1 MKKNTTIILFFLL
14 IANSLFAQ
22 LSTVSYTTAGN
33 TYSQTFDGL
42 SSSSNV
48 NLFANGN
55 SDNTNPLGPYDLS
68 ASPTSVAG
76 LAGWQVYK
84 IAGTTAANGFLTL
97 GMSSGGSTSG
107 NFYNLGAAAS
117 SDRALG
123 LLNAS
128 TISTGAIGVILTN
141 NTGSTLTSFS
151 VAFTAEQWR
160 QNTGTNTFTFKYAMG
175 SGSSFNDISTPTFT
189 SASTGNFS
197 NPNTGAAVAL
207 VGNATAN
214 QVAKSFTISNI
225 TWNNGDKL
233 VLRWESATAT
243 NNNAIGIDN
252 FSFSANNTS
261 SNTYTWS
268 GAANGNYQTASNWTP
283 NRSSPLTN
291 DILTFPSGSSVISM
305 PTETIAGLTVTGSS
319 GSVTLTPASSGNV
332 LTLGSTLTIPAGT
345 TLDFTTTSLA
355 GGFTTA
361 GTGTLNTA
369 ATGSTP
375 LPAGTTFTMDV
386 NYNGTTAQTIVAGNY
401 NNLTISGSRATNNV
415 TLAASGTIAIASTFS
430 NTATFSGG
438 GGYVITG
445 STINYSGTGAQSVI
459 AFNYNNLT
467 ISGARSGNVTL
478 ASSGTIGVAG
488 IFSANA
494 TFSSGNYVNTGST
507 IDFNGSGNQTNAI
520 ASFTYN
526 NLSITNTGVKSAGS
540 STITINANGVLTVA
554 SGTTFDLLTRQL
566 SGSSFTTSGSGLLR
580 TANTSSNA
588 LPVDLTW
595 SMEVEYNST
604 VANQTVQRGNYNN
617 LTISG
622 SRTSF
627 SVTLASGTTTIAGV
641 FNPSATFSS
650 GGYNFNTSTSTIS
663 FSSTNAQTIPA
674 FNYNNLTITGART
687 SNNVTLASSG
697 TIGVAGTFST
707 TGLSFSGGSVINAGS
722 TINFNGIS
730 AQSVGGSS
738 AFAFNN
744 LTISNTAAN
753 VSATGTIS
761 LALTGVLNIANGVI
775 FDLGTNVIN
784 GANGTN
790 GSFTTIGTGLLKTA
804 SLSSNPIPVD
814 LSWTMDVEYYSTSG
828 NQTIQRGVYNNLLI
842 TGARTSF
849 NVTFASSTTTIGGT
863 FSPTATFTSG
873 NYLYNNTNSTLSFSG
888 TGTQT
893 IPAFNFNNLTITGAR
908 TSNNVTLASS
918 GTIGVAG
925 TFSTT
930 GLSFSGGAVINAGST
945 INFNGNIAQSVG
957 GSSAFNFNNL
967 TISNTAA
974 TVTATGTIGMVSAG
988 ILNIANGAIFDLATN
1003 VITGAITTTGTGLLK
1018 TASLSSNPIPVDLSW
1033 TMDVEY
1039 YSTSGNQTIQRG
1051 LYNNLIIS
1059 GARTNFNVTFPSLTT
1074 TIGGTFSPTASFTTG
1089 NYLYNNTNSTISFS
1103 STGAQTIPAFNYNNL
1118 TITGART
1125 SNNVTLA
1132 SLGIIG
1138 VAGTFSTAGLSFS
1151 GGSVVN
1157 AGSTINFNGTTA
1169 QSVGGSA
1176 AFTFNNLTISNTG
1189 ASVSATGTI
1198 GMASSGVLNIANGAI
1213 FDLATNILTGAIT
1226 TTGTGRIKT
1235 ASPSSNPIPVDVTW
1249 AMDVEFYGTTSNQTI
1264 QRGVYNNL
1272 IISGARTG
1280 FTVTFASATTTIGG
1294 TFSPTAT
1301 FTTGGYLYNNTNST
1315 IAFNSTT
1322 AQTIPAFNYNNLTIS
1337 GTRTSNNITLA
1348 SSGTI
1353 GVAGNFTASAT
1364 FSSGGFI
1371 VTGSTINLNGTIAQ
1385 NIPVFT
1391 FNNLTLTNSAG
1402 ATLTG
1407 NETINETLTLT
1418 NGKLTVG
1425 NNTLTLGSSATVNA
1439 SSTNYIV
1446 TNGTGALIMN
1456 NVSTATF
1463 PIGTTTSYLPL
1474 SVANATNTPNIS
1486 VSVKKTITNTPPNSN
1501 EVVNAEW
1508 SILSST
1514 NSNADVTYQYN
1525 TSDQAS
1531 GYTGINPVLGVYA
1544 TTYSESALNMV
1555 STSNPFSVKAVGLSL
1570 PTITK
1575 KLYVIGNNHAFVLV
1589 AASAPTNVS
1598 ATFGDA
1604 QATVDFDPPTDNGGA
1619 IITGYIVTSNPG
1631 GITATATASPITVT
1645 GLTNGTAYTFTV
1657 VAVNCQ
1663 GPGTSS
1669 AASNSVTPI
1678 TIPSAPTSVFAVA
1691 GNTQATISFTG
1702 SANNGGSSI
1711 TGYTV
1716 TSSPSGLTAT
1726 GSSSPITVTGLTN
1739 GTAYTFTVVATNAAG
1754 NSVPSDPS
1762 DPVTPSATTIWN
1774 GITWSNGTPNNGKDG
1789 IINGNLTTA
1798 TVYTFKNLT
1807 VNSGFTYISN
1817 AAVTV
1822 VGSTFVNNGTITGIG
1837 TISMAGNTTQTISG
1851 TGTVNN
1857 ISINNN
1863 NGATVSSGSNKL
1875 NITGI
1880 LTLQSGLL
1888 TTNGNVVLKSNSI
1901 TSSGILAPVGTSGN
1915 NGTVSGNVTVE
1926 RYIPKGFRGFRD
1938 IAPAV
1943 ANAGSMFN
1951 NWQEAGAY
1959 TSGTG
1964 IFITGEV
1971 GASKGFNATTGID
1984 YTKTVDSST
1993 WTSYYNN
2000 SAVNNYSTG
2009 KLQGTRWFYVL
2020 NTKTTTLDPYQPYRV
2035 LVRGDRSFDL
2045 FSVLPILGTNGN
2057 TRMVNG
2063 TAIRATGKLITGNV
2077 VYSTTGVSNGVY
2089 SSSTVKLN
2097 GSSTSAFSAI
2107 ANPYVCPVDL
2117 SQVSATG
2124 IEGNGTSINKFY
2136 YFDPTISSTGNYV
2149 VVLNGVK
2156 NVPASNAT
2164 GILQPGQSIFVRNNA
2179 STTPTITFTE
2189 AAKVTNTTKTAVFG
2203 VNSINRMDFTLLRKL
2218 PTDNLYSIADGAV
2231 AVFNAGYSNGY
2242 NSNED
2247 AAKLN
2252 NANDNISIVNGNAN
2266 LSIDGRAIATATD
2279 SIALKL
2285 GALSTKAYQL
2295 QVDGSSFTANGLTAY
2310 LYDAYLKTTTAL
2322 TSGVNK
2328 INFTV
2333 DNAIAATYTNRFGV
2347 MFKPTAPL
2355 SVKAI
2360 YASATLKNEV
2370 ATINWNTQ
2378 GEEKVATYTVE
2389 KSTDAKNFNKVGEA
2403 VVAKNSTTASY
2414 SATDKN
2420 IANGNTYYRIKAT
2433 NLDGSVQ
2440 YSNIAKLST
2449 YDLELSTYNLYPNP
2463 LKGKALTIQINN
2475 VAAGKYTVII
2485 YNALGQK
2492 VVNQVVAHEG
2502 AIANHAM
2509 NIGTQLSAGV
2519 YTVSILGS
2527 EGKVSET
2534 KLSVE

>member
-14 IANSLFAQ
+14 IANTLFAQ
-22 LSTVSYTTAGN
+22 LSTVSYATAGN
-33 TYSQTFDGL
+33 TYAQTFDGL

-48 NLFANGN
+48 TLFTNGATAN
-55 SDNTNPLGPYDLS
+55 SNPLGPYDLS
-68 ASPTSVAG
+68 VSPTNVAG
-76 LAGWQVYK
+76 LAGWQVYG
-84 IAGTTAANGFLTL
+84 IAGTTAANGTLTL
-97 GMSSGGSTSG
+97 GVSNGSSTSG
-107 NFYNLGAAAS
+107 NFYNFGATSS

-128 TISTGAIGVILTN
+128 TLSTAAIGLVLTN
-141 NTGSTLTSFS
+141 TTGSTLTSFT

-175 SGSSFNDISTPTFT
+175 SGASFNDISTPATFT
-189 SASTGNFS
+189 TASTGNFS
-197 NPNTGAAVAL
+197 NPNTGSAVAL
-207 VGNATAN
+207 DGNATAN

-283 NRSSPLTN
+283 NRLSPLTN
-291 DILTFPSGSSVISM
+291 DILTFPSGSSVISV

-355 GGFTTA
+355 GGFTTV

-375 LPAGTTFTMDV
+375 LPAGTAFTMDV

-438 GGYVITG
+438 AGYVITG

-488 IFSANA
+488 IFSATA
-494 TFSSGNYVNTGST
+494 TFSNGNYVNTGST

-554 SGTTFDLLTRQL
+554 SGTTLDLLTRQL

-663 FSSTNAQTIPA
+663 FSSTNTQTIPA

-687 SNNVTLASSG
+687 NNNVTLASSG

-730 AQSVGGSS
+730 TQSVGGSS

-744 LTISNTAAN
+744 LTISNTAAT

-761 LALTGVLNIANGVI
+761 LASTGVLNIANGVI

-828 NQTIQRGVYNNLLI
+828 NQTIQRGVYNNLSI
-842 TGARTSF
+842 TGVRTSF

-873 NYLYNNTNSTLSFSG
+873 NYLYNNTNSTLSFSS

-893 IPAFNFNNLTITGAR
+893 IPAFNYNNLTITGAR

-974 TVTATGTIGMVSAG
+974 TVTATGTIGLISGG

-1033 TMDVEY
+1033 TIDVEY

-1051 LYNNLIIS
+1051 VYNNLIIS
-1059 GARTNFNVTFPSLTT
+1059 GTRTNFNVTFPSLTT
-1074 TIGGTFSPTASFTTG
+1074 TIGGTFSPTATFTTG

-1103 STGAQTIPAFNYNNL
+1103 STGTQTIPAFNYNNL

-1125 SNNVTLA
+1125 SNNITLA
-1132 SLGIIG
+1132 SSGIIG
-1138 VAGTFSTAGLSFS
+1138 VAGTFSTSGLSFS

-1157 AGSTINFNGTTA
+1157 TGSTFNFNGNTA

-1189 ASVSATGTI
+1189 APVSATGTI

-1213 FDLATNILTGAIT
+1213 FELATNILTGAIT

-1301 FTTGGYLYNNTNST
+1301 FTTGGYLYSNTNST

-1337 GTRTSNNITLA
+1337 GARTSNSITLA

-1353 GVAGNFTASAT
+1353 GVAGNFSASAT

-1385 NIPVFT
+1385 NIPAFT
-1391 FNNLTLTNSAG
+1391 FNNLSLNNSAG
-1402 ATLTG
+1402 ATLTA
-1407 NETINETLTLT
+1407 NETINGTLTLT

-1425 NNTLTLGSSATVNA
+1425 NNTLTLGSSTTVNA

-1446 TNGTGALIMN
+1446 TNGTGVLIIN
-1456 NVSTATF
+1456 NVSAATF

-1486 VSVKKTITNTPPNSN
+1486 VSVKNTITNTPPNSN

-1525 TSDQAS
+1525 TADKAS
-1531 GYTGINPVLGVYA
+1531 EFTGINPVLGIYS
-1544 TTYSESALNMV
+1544 TTYSESALSV
-1555 STSNPFSVKAVGLSL
+1555 TSNTNPFAVKSVGLSL

-1575 KLYVIGNNHAFVLV
+1575 KLYAIGNNHAFVLV

-1645 GLTNGTAYTFTV
+1645 GLTNGTTYTFTV

-1678 TIPSAPTSVFAVA
+1678 TIPAAPTSVSAVA
-1691 GNTQATISFTG
+1691 GNAQATISF
-1702 SANNGGSSI
+1702 SAPSSNGGSSI

-1716 TSSPSGLTAT
+1716 TSSPSGITAT

-1739 GTAYTFTVVATNAAG
+1739 GTAYTFTVVATNSAG
-1754 NSVPSDPS
+1754 NSIASNPSNA
-1762 DPVTPSATTIWN
+1762 VTPSATTIWN
-1774 GITWSNGTPNNGKDG
+1774 GFVWSNGTPNSSTDG

-1798 TVYTFKNLT
+1798 SAYTFKNLT
-1807 VNSGFTYISN
+1807 VNSGLKYTSN

-1822 VGSTFVNNGTITGIG
+1822 VGATFVNNGTIDGSG
-1837 TISMAGNTTQTISG
+1837 TISLAGTTAQTISG

-1857 ISINNN
+1857 ITINNAA
-1863 NGATVSSGSNKL
+1863 GASVSSGSNKL
-1875 NITGI
+1875 NIIGI
-1880 LTLQSGLL
+1880 LTLQAGTF
-1888 TTNGNVVLKSNSI
+1888 TTNGNVVMKSNSI
-1901 TSSGILAPVGTSGN
+1901 ANSATLAKVGIDGNSGTIS
-1915 NGTVSGNVTVE
+1915 GTVQVE
-1926 RYIPKGFRGFRD
+1926 RFIPKGYRAWRD
-1938 IAPAV
+1938 MASSV
-1943 ANAGSMFN
+1943 FNAGSIYN
-1951 NWQEAGAY
+1951 NWQEAGSYANNGY
-1959 TSGTG
+1959 GL
-1964 IFITGEV
+1964 FITGTT
-1971 GASKGFNATTGID
+1971 AATNAHGVDVATGLD
-1984 YTKTVDSST
+1984 QTVNSLKSAYTFTGGS
-1993 WTSYYNN
+1993 WN
-2000 SAVNNYSTG
+2000 AVT
-2009 KLQGTRWFYVL
+2009 
-2020 NTKTTTLDPYQPYRV
+2020 NTKTTNLNPFLGYRL
-2035 LVRGDRSFDL
+2035 LVRGDRSFNL
-2045 FSVLPILGTNGN
+2045 YTTPISTVGTTGWLLMNTATTLRAKGN
-2057 TRMVNG
+2057 
-2063 TAIRATGKLITGNV
+2063 LITGNV
-2077 VYSTTGVSNGVY
+2077 VFSTSGITNGVAGATY
-2089 SSSTVKLN
+2089 NSASFGLNSSAAT
-2097 GSSTSAFSAI
+2097 GFSSV
-2107 ANPYVCPVDL
+2107 ANPYVAPIDWKNIWDNNRAVNL
-2117 SQVSATG
+2117 TA
-2124 IEGNGTSINKFY
+2124 NY
-2136 YFDPTISSTGNYV
+2136 YYLDPTLGSTGAYVSYNAVSDVTSNGAIGSRRYIQAGQAFFVENNNSTAPSLTITEGDKANGSTKTTVFGNANRSLLTIGLMKSTGNGWKQMDGAIV
-2149 VVLNGVK
+2149 VFDPAFSNRIGKEDAKKMANQYENLAILHDGQLLSIEGRKPATEEEILPLSLSQLATSEYQLTIDASAYKVENQQMYLIDALNK
-2156 NVPASNAT
+2156 
-2164 GILQPGQSIFVRNNA
+2164 R
-2179 STTPTITFTE
+2179 E
-2189 AAKVTNTTKTAVFG
+2189 
-2203 VNSINRMDFTLLRKL
+2203 TLL
-2218 PTDNLYSIADGAV
+2218 NAYINNIG
-2231 AVFNAGYSNGY
+2231 FN
-2242 NSNED
+2242 
-2247 AAKLN
+2247 
-2252 NANDNISIVNGNAN
+2252 V
-2266 LSIDGRAIATATD
+2266 
-2279 SIALKL
+2279 
-2285 GALSTKAYQL
+2285 
-2295 QVDGSSFTANGLTAY
+2295 TAN
-2310 LYDAYLKTTTAL
+2310 
-2322 TSGVNK
+2322 NP
-2328 INFTV
+2328 
-2333 DNAIAATYTNRFGV
+2333 ATYTNRFSV
-2347 MFKPTAPL
+2347 VFKAA
-2355 SVKAI
+2355 SKA
-2360 YASATLKNEV
+2360 T
-2370 ATINWNTQ
+2370 TP
-2378 GEEKVATYTVE
+2378 
-2389 KSTDAKNFNKVGEA
+2389 
-2403 VVAKNSTTASY
+2403 TTA
-2414 SATDKN
+2414 
-2420 IANGNTYYRIKAT
+2420 IAAT
-2433 NLDGSVQ
+2433 NI
-2440 YSNIAKLST
+2440 NI
-2449 YDLELSTYNLYPNP
+2449 YPNP
-2463 LKGKALTIQINN
+2463 LVGKTLTIRLGSEAAVGKYEVRVYNSLGQQVHSGVYNYAGSIISCKLSKALAKGGYHLTIQ
-2475 VAAGKYTVII
+2475 T
-2485 YNALGQK
+2485 
-2492 VVNQVVAHEG
+2492 
-2502 AIANHAM
+2502 
-2509 NIGTQLSAGV
+2509 
-2519 YTVSILGS
+2519 
-2527 EGKVSET
+2527 EGKVIGESQ
-2534 KLSVE
+2534 LVVE